1 MGGHLAAGTQVGRW
15 HALCVVLRMVVYA
28 IVPRRRSYWIEAVED
43 DGERRSVGCFPTEEA
58 AVRRLHELQERQ
70 RIERA
75 TPCRAGNIEVE
86 RPAWPPYSARYGHN
100 PR

>member
-1 MGGHLAAGTQVGRW
+1 
-15 HALCVVLRMVVYA
+15 MVVYA

-70 RIERA
+70 ESRERRRVAQETSRWNAPHA
-75 TPCRAGNIEVE
+75 TLFGED
-86 RPAWPPYSARYGHN
+86 GHN